1 MEIIWKHFY
10 EEFHSSNTMI
20 ILNVTR
26 DMELFLEELLNR
38 LLIRSF
44 LLISLF
50 IWYVAGWMIITNSS
64 FLSCSSF
71 IYKGIVQCF
80 FSIGK
85 YTIMFDVIISNE
97 PKGTWKKQYQV
108 IISTTTNEW
117 NLDAVTYDENDL
129 SNLYWLHIIIS
140 IKLHRERFKWMKL

>member
-1 MEIIWKHFY
+1 M
-10 EEFHSSNTMI
+10 
-20 ILNVTR
+20 V
-26 DMELFLEELLNR
+26 
-38 LLIRSF
+38 
-44 LLISLF
+44 
-50 IWYVAGWMIITNSS
+50 WYVAGWMIITDSS

-85 YTIMFDVIISNE
+85 YTRMFDVIISNE

-117 NLDAVTYDENDL
+117 NLDAVTYDENHL
-129 SNLYWLHIIIS
+129 SNLYGLHIIIS
-140 IKLHRERFKWMKL
+140 IKLHRDKVLSEWNYKLDAFDYFSIAFIDSFVECVPISSLMQNFKQNDFPLKWK